1 MGKTEKERRVRTMVV
16 TERLVPRVEIDELSI
31 PEAEIIRPK
40 AGRFWGALRLLMG
53 FTFLWAFLDKMF
65 ALGFATGRNPTT
77 GGIDFFGPAAWI
89 RGGSPTDGFLG
100 FGLHTKEPF
109 YSFYHGMVGSTFVEW
124 AFMLSLLGIGIA
136 LMFGIVTRIAAIGG
150 AVLLV
155 MMYLAGSLFPANN
168 PLIDEHI
175 IEAVVLVGIAYVGAG
190 RYLGLGNKWRKTRL
204 VKKYP
209 ILE

>member
-1 MGKTEKERRVRTMVV
+1 MVLTEKVA
-16 TERLVPRVEIDELSI
+16 RVEIDELSI
-31 PEAEIIRPK
+31 PEAEIVRPK

-65 ALGFATGRNPTT
+65 ALGFATGRNPKT
-77 GGIDFFGPAAWI
+77 GGIDFFGPDAWI

-100 FGLHTKEPF
+100 FALHTKAPF
-109 YSFYHGMVGSTFVEW
+109 LAFYQGMVGSTFVEW

-150 AVLLV
+150 AVLMV
-155 MMYLAGSLFPANN
+155 MMYFAGSFFPENN

-175 IEAVVLVGIAYVGAG
+175 VYAVILVGIAYVGAG
-190 RYLGLGNKWRKTRL
+190 RFLGLGNWWRKTRL
-204 VKKYP
+204 VKKYS